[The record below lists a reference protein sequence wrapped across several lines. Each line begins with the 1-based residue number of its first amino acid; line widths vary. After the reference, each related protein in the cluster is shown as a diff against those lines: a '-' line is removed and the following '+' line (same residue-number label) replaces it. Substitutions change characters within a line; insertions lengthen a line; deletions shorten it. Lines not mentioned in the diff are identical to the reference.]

1 MQSSPYHTNKIF
13 DGKFNMLNVPK
24 SSVNCSWK
32 LVKDTD
38 TETGSFIYKLVNN
51 DIDTKLMNTKLN
63 LMKEAEDDENTKEED
78 SLLDQ
83 TKAIQYPINSL
94 SGKNEVLQE
103 PIQDI
108 VQVPIKESIQE
119 PIEKIVQEPI
129 GKIVHEPIR
138 EYLLENNFQLEFDF
152 SSFRAKSRNYIFS
165 CFGNQGIKSNSKDI
179 PKLLQHSR
187 ILDYRKGYLT
197 KIEQAIIS
205 IQGDCENN
213 FDNLFALFSFKFL
226 KKVEKRNEIFF
237 YNTNKLEIKNS
248 EGKLFQQFVG
258 DIDSYLPTSETNIF
272 NYIPNVQFFNENDSL
287 SSMNLCVKVVL
298 KIQKVP
304 LHSIDINTIKYL
316 SSENN

>member
-24 SSVNCSWK
+24 SSTNCSWK
-32 LVKDTD
+32 LVKDID
-38 TETGSFIYKLVNN
+38 KDTGSFIYKLVNN
-51 DIDTKLMNTKLN
+51 DIDSKLMNTKLN
-63 LMKEAEDDENTKEED
+63 LMKEAENTEENKIND
-78 SLLDQ
+78 SLLE
-83 TKAIQYPINSL
+83 KS
-94 SGKNEVLQE
+94 E
-103 PIQDI
+103 PIKYPEEAI
-108 VQVPIKESIQE
+108 VENKSVIETISKKPIQIQE
-119 PIEKIVQEPI
+119 S
-129 GKIVHEPIR
+129 IR

-152 SSFRAKSRNYIFS
+152 STFRAKSRNYIFS
-165 CFGNQGIKSNSKDI
+165 CFGNNGIKVNSKDI

-187 ILDYRKGYLT
+187 ILDYRKGYMT

-226 KKVEKRNEIFF
+226 KKSDNNNEIYF
-237 YNTNKLEIKNS
+237 YNTNKLEVKNN

-287 SSMNLCVKVVL
+287 STMNLCVKVVL
-298 KIQKVP
+298 KMHLFLGRP
-304 LHSIDINTIKYL
+304 
-316 SSENN
+316 SSTRR

>member
-24 SSVNCSWK
+24 SSANCSWK

-51 DIDTKLMNTKLN
+51 DIDSKLMSTKLN
-63 LMKEAEDDENTKEED
+63 LMKEAETTEPSEETIEKE
-78 SLLDQ
+78 SLLEQ
-83 TKAIQYPINSL
+83 TEPIQYPTEAL
-94 SGKNEVLQE
+94 SEKKEVTL
-103 PIQDI
+103 
-108 VQVPIKESIQE
+108 E
-119 PIEKIVQEPI
+119 PIEKIVQ
-129 GKIVHEPIR
+129 EPIR

-152 SSFRAKSRNYIFS
+152 STFRAKSRNYIFS
-165 CFGNQGIKSNSKDI
+165 CFGNQGIKVNSKDI
-179 PKLLQHSR
+179 PKLLQHAR
-187 ILDYRKGYLT
+187 ILDYRKGFLT

-205 IQGDCENN
+205 VQGDCENN

-226 KKVEKRNEIFF
+226 KKSDNKNEIYF
-237 YNTNKLEIKNS
+237 YNTNKLEIKNN

-272 NYIPNVQFFNENDSL
+272 NYIPNVQIFNENESL
-287 SSMNLCVKVVL
+287 STMNLCIKVVL

-304 LHSIDINTIKYL
+304 LTSIDKETIKYL
-316 SSENN
+316 SLENH

>member
-63 LMKEAEDDENTKEED
+63 LMKEAEEDENPKEEE
-78 SLLDQ
+78 LLVEQ
-83 TKAIQYPINSL
+83 TKSIQYHNDVIPDQ
-94 SGKNEVLQE
+94 NEV
-103 PIQDI
+103 P
-108 VQVPIKESIQE
+108 QE
-119 PIEKIVQEPI
+119 PIEKIDQ
-129 GKIVHEPIR
+129 EPIR

-165 CFGNQGIKSNSKDI
+165 CFGNQGIKTNSKDI

-226 KKVEKRNEIFF
+226 KKVDNRNEIFF
-237 YNTNKLEIKNS
+237 YNTNKLEIKND

-287 SSMNLCVKVVL
+287 CSMNLCAKVVL

-304 LHSIDINTIKYL
+304 LHSIDMDTIKYL

>member
-1 MQSSPYHTNKIF
+1 M
-13 DGKFNMLNVPK
+13 
-24 SSVNCSWK
+24 
-32 LVKDTD
+32 
-38 TETGSFIYKLVNN
+38 
-51 DIDTKLMNTKLN
+51 
-63 LMKEAEDDENTKEED
+63 
-78 SLLDQ
+78 
-83 TKAIQYPINSL
+83 
-94 SGKNEVLQE
+94 
-103 PIQDI
+103 
-108 VQVPIKESIQE
+108 
-119 PIEKIVQEPI
+119 
-129 GKIVHEPIR
+129 
-138 EYLLENNFQLEFDF
+138 ENNFQLEFDF

-165 CFGNQGIKSNSKDI
+165 CFGNQGIKTNSKDI

-226 KKVEKRNEIFF
+226 KKVDNRNEIFF
-237 YNTNKLEIKNS
+237 YNTNKLEIKNE

-287 SSMNLCVKVVL
+287 CSMNLCAKIVL

-304 LHSIDINTIKYL
+304 LHSIDIDTIKYL

>member
-63 LMKEAEDDENTKEED
+63 LMKEAEENEISTEEP
-78 SLLDQ
+78 LLDNA
-83 TKAIQYPINSL
+83 KPIQYT
-94 SGKNEVLQE
+94 GEVIPKQ
-103 PIQDI
+103 
-108 VQVPIKESIQE
+108 KEVIYE
-119 PIEKIVQEPI
+119 PIEKIMQ
-129 GKIVHEPIR
+129 EPIR
-138 EYLLENNFQLEFDF
+138 EYLLENNFQLEFDY
-152 SSFRAKSRNYIFS
+152 SSVRAKSRNYIFS
-165 CFGNQGIKSNSKDI
+165 CSGNQGIKTNSKDI
-179 PKLLQHSR
+179 QKLLQHSR

-226 KKVEKRNEIFF
+226 KKVDNRNEIFF
-237 YNTNKLEIKNS
+237 YNTNKLEIKND

-287 SSMNLCVKVVL
+287 CSMNLCAKVVL

-304 LHSIDINTIKYL
+304 LHSIDIDTIKYL
-316 SSENN
+316 SSEKN

>member
-24 SSVNCSWK
+24 SSTNCSWK

-38 TETGSFIYKLVNN
+38 KDTGSFIYKLVNN
-51 DIDTKLMNTKLN
+51 DIDSKLMNTKLN
-63 LMKEAEDDENTKEED
+63 LMKEAENTEENKIND
-78 SLLDQ
+78 SLLEQ
-83 TKAIQYPINSL
+83 S
-94 SGKNEVLQE
+94 E
-103 PIQDI
+103 PIKYPEEAMVENKPVLETI
-108 VQVPIKESIQE
+108 TEKPIQIQ
-119 PIEKIVQEPI
+119 
-129 GKIVHEPIR
+129 EPIR

-152 SSFRAKSRNYIFS
+152 STFRAKSRNYIFS
-165 CFGNQGIKSNSKDI
+165 CFGNNGIKVNSKDI

-187 ILDYRKGYLT
+187 ILDYRKGYMT

-226 KKVEKRNEIFF
+226 KKSDNSNEIYF
-237 YNTNKLEIKNS
+237 YNTNKLEVKNN

-304 LHSIDINTIKYL
+304 LSSINKDKIKYL
-316 SSENN
+316 NSENQ

>member
-63 LMKEAEDDENTKEED
+63 LMKEAEENEISTEEPLLDNTK
-78 SLLDQ
+78 
-83 TKAIQYPINSL
+83 
-94 SGKNEVLQE
+94 
-103 PIQDI
+103 PIQSSGEVI
-108 VQVPIKESIQE
+108 PKKKEVIYE
-119 PIEKIVQEPI
+119 PIEKIMQ
-129 GKIVHEPIR
+129 EPIR

-165 CFGNQGIKSNSKDI
+165 CFGNQGIKTNSKDI
-179 PKLLQHSR
+179 QKLLQHSR

-226 KKVEKRNEIFF
+226 KKVDNRNEIFF
-237 YNTNKLEIKNS
+237 YNTNKLEIKNE

-287 SSMNLCVKVVL
+287 CSMNLCAKVVL

-304 LHSIDINTIKYL
+304 LHSIDIDTIKYL
-316 SSENN
+316 SSEKN

>member
-1 MQSSPYHTNKIF
+1 MQSSPYHTNKMF

-38 TETGSFIYKLVNN
+38 TETGSFVYKLVNN

-63 LMKEAEDDENTKEED
+63 LMKEAEYNEIPKEEN

-83 TKAIQYPINSL
+83 SKRIQYPCETVSE
-94 SGKNEVLQE
+94 KNEVIQETNEKIVQE
-103 PIQDI
+103 PIETI
-108 VQVPIKESIQE
+108 VQE
-119 PIEKIVQEPI
+119 PIEKIVQ
-129 GKIVHEPIR
+129 EPIR

-165 CFGNQGIKSNSKDI
+165 CFGNDGIKSNSKDI

-197 KIEQAIIS
+197 KVEQAIIS
-205 IQGDCENN
+205 VQGDCENN

-226 KKVEKRNEIFF
+226 KKSETNNEIFF
-237 YNTNKLEIKNS
+237 YNTNKLEIKNNK
-248 EGKLFQQFVG
+248 GKLFQQFVG

-287 SSMNLCVKVVL
+287 CSMKLCVKVVL
-298 KIQKVP
+298 KIQKIP
-304 LHSIDINTIKYL
+304 L
-316 SSENN
+316 SSVDTSSIKFLTSESN

>member
-1 MQSSPYHTNKIF
+1 MQ
-13 DGKFNMLNVPK
+13 
-24 SSVNCSWK
+24 
-32 LVKDTD
+32 
-38 TETGSFIYKLVNN
+38 
-51 DIDTKLMNTKLN
+51 
-63 LMKEAEDDENTKEED
+63 
-78 SLLDQ
+78 
-83 TKAIQYPINSL
+83 
-94 SGKNEVLQE
+94 
-103 PIQDI
+103 
-108 VQVPIKESIQE
+108 
-119 PIEKIVQEPI
+119 
-129 GKIVHEPIR
+129 EPIR

-165 CFGNQGIKSNSKDI
+165 CFGNQGIKTNSKDI
-179 PKLLQHSR
+179 QKLLQHSR

-226 KKVEKRNEIFF
+226 KKVDNRNEIFF
-237 YNTNKLEIKNS
+237 YNTNKLEIKND

-287 SSMNLCVKVVL
+287 CSMNLCAKVVL

-304 LHSIDINTIKYL
+304 LHSIDLDTIKYL
-316 SSENN
+316 SSEKN

>member
-51 DIDTKLMNTKLN
+51 EIDTKLMNTKLN
-63 LMKEAEDDENTKEED
+63 LMKEAEENEIPKEEE
-78 SLLDQ
+78 LLLEQ
-83 TKAIQYPINSL
+83 TKSIQYHNDVISD
-94 SGKNEVLQE
+94 KNKVL
-103 PIQDI
+103 
-108 VQVPIKESIQE
+108 KE
-119 PIEKIVQEPI
+119 PIEKIVKEPI
-129 GKIVHEPIR
+129 EKIVNEPIR

-165 CFGNQGIKSNSKDI
+165 CFGNQGIKTNSKDI
-179 PKLLQHSR
+179 SKLLQHSR

-226 KKVEKRNEIFF
+226 KKVDNRNEIFF
-237 YNTNKLEIKNS
+237 YNTNKLEIKNE

-287 SSMNLCVKVVL
+287 CSMNLCAKVVL

-304 LHSIDINTIKYL
+304 LHSIDIDKIKYL
-316 SSENN
+316 GSENN